1 MSLSSNIAATDAQNS
16 EDTLFP
22 EQERMRLPVVRK
34 PLPSTSSETQGER
47 IRVIME
53 DPRLEF
59 DTTIMSSGLLSRGW
73 VYQEAVLTPANLF
86 CTKNQ
91 LWWSCWTSTRSQ
103 RVPHGFPTKISSDGT
118 FLWLKPRRHFP
129 YFINRMKEGKNP
141 LYFTKINNWL
151 EILSHYAP
159 TSVTVND
166 DRLVAIAGIARTLS
180 TGTSGLSIK
189 LREAAYHS
197 GIWSVEICSQLL
209 WKAKAIWKP
218 APIARFAAAHPIPS
232 WSPASV
238 GAEIVSW
245 DDLESERSLLVTHAK
260 MNTSGVDR
268 FGRANTQSDCVLHLR
283 GILLRVQ
290 MCSGDCCVLLL
301 GRGDMASHIWWDT
314 SEEMDM
320 AISAENSGSHM
331 RALVF
336 GIRPLPYKIDEGGR
350 LLLVFGLLLRP
361 LDSEISYKN
370 IQPLWVRVGYF
381 ETRLGCKQ
389 SLVEEVCQIERYKMR
404 LRQHK
409 DSGCPGWV
417 LEPTGEDPELEDV
430 YIV

>member
-1 MSLSSNIAATDAQNS
+1 MIR
-16 EDTLFP
+16 E
-22 EQERMRLPVVRK
+22 
-34 PLPSTSSETQGER
+34 PSIDGETQGER

-53 DPRLEF
+53 SPVTEF
-59 DTTIMSSGLLSRGW
+59 AFTIMTSILLSRGW
-73 VYQEAVLTPANLF
+73 VYQEAVSTPANLF
-86 CTKNQ
+86 CTKYQ
-91 LWWSCWTSTRSQ
+91 LWWSCWTSTCTQ
-103 RVPHGFPTKISSDGT
+103 TVPHGSPSRSSSDGT
-118 FLWLKPRRHFP
+118 FLSNQSSRHFL
-129 YFINRMKEGKNP
+129 YFINPMKEGNSP
-141 LYFTKINNWL
+141 LSFTSIKNWL
-151 EILSHYAP
+151 DILHQYAP

-180 TGTSGLSIK
+180 TGSSRLSIK

-209 WKAKAIWKP
+209 WKAKASWKP

-260 MNTSGVDR
+260 MNTSGVDG

-290 MCSGDCCVLLL
+290 MCLGDCCVLLL
-301 GRGDMASHIWWDT
+301 GRDDMASHIWWDT

-320 AISAENSGSHM
+320 ARSAENSGSHI

-336 GIRPLPYKIDEGGR
+336 GIRPFPYQNDDGK

-361 LDSEISYKN
+361 LDSEIGDKN
-370 IQPLWVRVGYF
+370 TQPMWVRVGYF

-389 SLVEEVCQIERYKMR
+389 SLVEEACQIERYKIR

-409 DSGCPGWV
+409 DNGRPRWV
-417 LEPTGEDPELEDV
+417 LELTGEDPELEDV